1 MGKNLRGRELGTGL
15 TQRKDGYYSA
25 KFLSKSGKRV
35 EKYFKKLV
43 DAREWLEKAKK
54 KDGNDIVLAP
64 FDKVAMGII
73 ENDDPITVLSDMTV
87 DQWFEFWTKNIVND
101 LSPNTIRNYRE
112 RYEINCKPL
121 IGKLKVGDVKPL
133 HCKVIFNSMMEDYA
147 GSTIRQCY
155 IAIGTMFRSAINN
168 VIIDKHP
175 LDGVRYTK
183 PVKPPNKIK
192 FLTVEEQEKFLKA
205 AETTHNYKQFA
216 FLLETGLRTGE
227 LIGLT
232 WDAVDFENRT
242 LTINKTLEYR
252 YKNKEWRAAPPK
264 TVASYRTI
272 PLTTK
277 AYDILKEL
285 YDNRDKVKQNPELDQ
300 ELEFMDRQTAK
311 MTKMNMKDIV
321 FLNWRTGL
329 PTKNSSYDTF
339 LYKVCDKAGI
349 KRFTMHSLR
358 HTYATR
364 AIERGVNPK
373 TLQELLGHASI
384 MTTMNTYVHVSDDSK
399 LLAIR
404 QFEQKA
410 E

>member
-1 MGKNLRGRELGTGL
+1 MGKNLRGRELGSGL
-15 TQRKDGYYSA
+15 TQRKDGKYSA
-25 KFLSKSGKRV
+25 KFVSKIGKRV
-35 EKYFKKLV
+35 EKYFKHLS
-43 DAREWLEKAKK
+43 DARDWLKNAKA
-54 KDGNDIVLAP
+54 NDEADTVLAP
-64 FDKVAMGII
+64 FDMIAGGIVK
-73 ENDDPITVLSDMTV
+73 NDDPITVLSNMTV
-87 DQWFEFWTKNIVND
+87 DQWFDFWAKNIIND
-101 LSPNTIRNYRE
+101 LAPNTIRNYRE

-121 IGKLKVGDVKPL
+121 IGNLKVKEVKPL
-133 HCKVIFNSMMEDYA
+133 HCKLIFNSMLEDYA

-155 IAIGTMFRSAINN
+155 IALGTMFRSAINN
-168 VIIDKHP
+168 GIITKHP
-175 LDGVRYTK
+175 LDGVKFTK
-183 PVKPPNKIK
+183 PLKPKDQIK
-192 FLTVEEQEKFLKA
+192 FLTVEEQEKFLEA
-205 AETTHNYKQFA
+205 AKETHNYNPFA

-232 WDAVDFENRT
+232 WDAVDFDDHT

-252 YKNKEWRAAPPK
+252 YKNKAWRAAPPK
-264 TVASYRTI
+264 TIASYRTI

-277 AYDILKEL
+277 AYEILKEL

-300 ELEFMDRQTAK
+300 ELEYMDRQTAK
-311 MTKMNMKDIV
+311 MKKMNLKDIV